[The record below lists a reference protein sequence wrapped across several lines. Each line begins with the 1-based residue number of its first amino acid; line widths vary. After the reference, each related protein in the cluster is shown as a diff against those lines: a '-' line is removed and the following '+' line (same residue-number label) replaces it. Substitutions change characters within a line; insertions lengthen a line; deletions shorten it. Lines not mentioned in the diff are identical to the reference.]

1 MTAER
6 MRLLDSIGFRWPEP
20 RGEALW
26 NRRWMKAN
34 HHKWLQNGCGYLT
47 LSDLDGRNQEGRHCG
62 IDTLVSLWSTRTWYG
77 HNNIIICNCP
87 IHQSTRH
94 HYFIHFVFCPK
105 PLMRSTG
112 CLCSRAF
119 TRLGTAISRPSR
131 ERKKILVH
139 SSIIYLVLRLFIML

>member
-1 MTAER
+1 MSHYFRRLDIIWHVHYVIMYSNA
-6 MRLLDSIGFRWPEP
+6 MRKDG
-20 RGEALW
+20 
-26 NRRWMKAN
+26 WMKAN

-105 PLMRSTG
+105 PLMRSTV
-112 CLCSRAF
+112 CLCSSYF
-119 TRLGTAISRPSR
+119 HQTGHCNFPTKPR
-131 ERKKILVH
+131 EKENTGAVP
-139 SSIIYLVLRLFIML
+139 LFIWFFV

>member
-1 MTAER
+1 MSHYFRRLDIIWHVHYVIMYSNA
-6 MRLLDSIGFRWPEP
+6 MRKDG
-20 RGEALW
+20 
-26 NRRWMKAN
+26 WMKAN

-62 IDTLVSLWSTRTWYG
+62 IDTLVSLWSTRKWYG
-77 HNNIIICNCP
+77 HNNNICNCP
-87 IHQSTRH
+87 IHQSNRD

-105 PLMRSTG
+105 PLMRLLRCVYAPRT
-112 CLCSRAF
+112 F
-119 TRLGTAISRPSR
+119 TRRDTAISRPSR